1 MSVSRRDFVTTALT
15 GVGALWVTGA
25 LACREK
31 MDPAAMSHGP
41 PVDSPAPPR
50 ELKFLTQDEA
60 TEIEAI
66 TARIIPSDGTPGA
79 REAGV
84 VWFIDGALMTF
95 GAVDQPMVREGLATL
110 NADVAKAHPGRD
122 RFSALTEAE
131 QDAFLRGYEER
142 DIFQLLRF
150 GTIAGMFA
158 LPKYGGNANY
168 IGWELIGQER
178 GYEFKPPFGWYD
190 RPENQ
195 RALLGRV
202 L

>member
-1 MSVSRRDFVTTALT
+1 
-15 GVGALWVTGA
+15 
-25 LACREK
+25 

-41 PVDSPAPPR
+41 PMDSPAPPR
-50 ELKFLTQDEA
+50 ELKFLTPEEA
-60 TEIEAI
+60 TEVEAI
-66 TARIIPSDGTPGA
+66 SARIIPSDGTPGA

-84 VWFIDGALMTF
+84 VWFIDWALTDF
-95 GAVDQPMVREGLATL
+95 TNDAQPMVRAGLATL
-110 NADVAKAHPGRD
+110 ATDVAAKHPGRTL
-122 RFSALTEAE
+122 FSALTDAE
-131 QDAFLRGYEER
+131 QDEFLRGYEEQ
-142 DIFQLLRF
+142 DLFQFLRF

-168 IGWELIGQER
+168 VGWELIGQAR